1 MKKTIN
7 KYSEFLHNHEQRPIT
22 QSHVKKL
29 MESMKDFG
37 FLKSKPIQCYSKGG
51 KLIIVDGHHRL
62 AAAMQLNIDVEVVIE
77 NYDAQETMG
86 AVNSIVKKWEGK
98 DFVRMFATRGN
109 PHYIK
114 LIEYQEKGIP
124 LGMAASMMIRNAAS
138 SGNANKSIQDGSFK
152 IKTTE
157 IIDKVADFM
166 DEFGSM
172 NHALKSRAFIAAI
185 SKCIMCDEF
194 SLETFKQ
201 RIKENI
207 QMMKK
212 TSNEDQ
218 MLSVIEAIY
227 NHRSRSP
234 IPIKFFVDTAA
245 KDRNAANTGANR
257 KKK

>member
-1 MKKTIN
+1 MKKTVT
-7 KYSEFLHNHEQRPIT
+7 KYSEFVHNHEQRPII

-29 MESMKDFG
+29 VDSMKEFG
-37 FLKSKPIQCYSKGG
+37 FLESKPIQCYRKGG
-51 KLIIVDGHHRL
+51 KLVVVDGHHRL

-77 NYDAQETMG
+77 NQEAQETMG
-86 AVNSIVKKWEGK
+86 SVNSIVKKWEGK
-98 DFVRMFATRGN
+98 DFIRMFATRGN
-109 PHYIK
+109 PHYVK
-114 LIEYQEKGIP
+114 LIEYHEKGIP

-138 SGNANKSIQDGSFK
+138 SGNANRSIQDGTFK

-157 IIDKVADFM
+157 IIDKVVDFL

-172 NHALKSRAFIAAI
+172 NPALKSRPFIAAI

-194 SLETFKQ
+194 SLGTFKQ

-234 IPIKFFVDTAA
+234 IPIKFFVESAS
-245 KDRNAANTGANR
+245 KDRNAAGLLSD
-257 KKK
+257 KKKK

>member
-1 MKKTIN
+1 MKKTVT
-7 KYSEFLHNHEQRPIT
+7 KYSEFIHNHEQRPII

-29 MESMKDFG
+29 MDSMKEFG
-37 FLKSKPIQCYSKGG
+37 FLESKPIQCYRKGF
-51 KLIIVDGHHRL
+51 KLVVVDGHHRL
-62 AAAMQLNIDVEVVIE
+62 AAAMQLNIAVEVVIE
-77 NYDAQETMG
+77 NDQAQETMG
-86 AVNSIVKKWEGK
+86 AVNSIVKKWDSK
-98 DFVRMFATRGN
+98 DFIRMYATRGN
-109 PHYIK
+109 PHYVK
-114 LIEYQEKGIP
+114 LIEYNEKGIP
-124 LGMAASMMIRNAAS
+124 LTMAASMLIRNAAA
-138 SGNANKSIQDGSFK
+138 SGNANKSIQDGSFE

-157 IIDKVADFM
+157 IIDKVADFI
-166 DEFGSM
+166 DEFASM
-172 NHALKSRAFIAAI
+172 NSALRSRPFIAAI

-234 IPIKFFVDTAA
+234 IPIKFFVESAS
-245 KDRNAANTGANR
+245 KDRNAANIGTN
-257 KKK
+257 KKQK

>member
-1 MKKTIN
+1 MKKTVT
-7 KYSEFLHNHEQRPIT
+7 KYSEFIHNHEQRPII

-29 MESMKDFG
+29 VDSMKEFG
-37 FLKSKPIQCYSKGG
+37 FLESKPIQCYRKGG
-51 KLIIVDGHHRL
+51 KLIVVDGHHRL

-77 NYDAQETMG
+77 NHDAQETMG

-98 DFVRMFATRGN
+98 DFIRMFATRGN
-109 PHYIK
+109 SHYVK
-114 LIEYQEKGIP
+114 LLEYHEKGIP

-157 IIDKVADFM
+157 IIDQVVDFL
-166 DEFGSM
+166 DELGSL
-172 NHALKSRAFIAAI
+172 NPALRSRPFIAAI

-194 SLETFKQ
+194 SMETFKQ
-201 RIKENI
+201 RIKENS

-218 MLSVIEAIY
+218 MLAVIEAIY

-234 IPIKFFVDTAA
+234 IPIKFFVETSA
-245 KDRNAANTGANR
+245 KDRNAANIGGN
-257 KKK
+257 KKKK